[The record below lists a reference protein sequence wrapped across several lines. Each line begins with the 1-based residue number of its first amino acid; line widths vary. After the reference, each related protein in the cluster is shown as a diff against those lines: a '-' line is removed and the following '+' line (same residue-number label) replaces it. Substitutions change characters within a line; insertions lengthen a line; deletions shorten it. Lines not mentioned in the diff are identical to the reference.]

1 MAPYL
6 FLLIAVLS
14 WAGNYV
20 LAGGIHDQIAP
31 VPLAFF
37 RWLVACILLLPIGV
51 PKVTAQ
57 WSLIRKHLFLLS
69 ILGFFSVT
77 AFNTL
82 IYQALQTNSVVNTVL
97 INATTPI
104 IIIFLSRWMFG
115 RPIGGL
121 EIGGTLLSF
130 SGILV
135 IIVRADF
142 QNLLHFHLAVGDF
155 WAFAAVLCWSSY
167 SVLLRLLPDHI
178 NPTGAMT
185 VIFVTGLTMLL
196 PVYGIDRVMS
206 GTNASLTPA
215 LWSSIAYLAIFP
227 SIAGYW
233 CWNRAV
239 GLIGA
244 RRAGPFLH
252 LSPIF
257 SVLGAVV
264 FINEMFHFYHL
275 VALTMILGGVG
286 MSNRRVGRA

>member
-1 MAPYL
+1 
-6 FLLIAVLS
+6 
-14 WAGNYV
+14 
-20 LAGGIHDQIAP
+20 
-31 VPLAFF
+31 
-37 RWLVACILLLPIGV
+37 
-51 PKVTAQ
+51 
-57 WSLIRKHLFLLS
+57 
-69 ILGFFSVT
+69 
-77 AFNTL
+77 
-82 IYQALQTNSVVNTVL
+82 
-97 INATTPI
+97 
-104 IIIFLSRWMFG
+104 
-115 RPIGGL
+115 
-121 EIGGTLLSF
+121 
-130 SGILV
+130 
-135 IIVRADF
+135 
-142 QNLLHFHLAVGDF
+142 
-155 WAFAAVLCWSSY
+155 
-167 SVLLRLLPDHI
+167 
-178 NPTGAMT
+178 
-185 VIFVTGLTMLL
+185 MLL

-286 MSNRRVGRA
+286 IVQYASTVRH